1 MQLKCRVASG
11 LAALALLS
19 CTPEDKAPER
29 IWVPEHFPTPHF
41 NFAGQFPSEEE
52 ISLGRKLFY
61 DPILSLDSS
70 ISCANCHSQPHAFAD
85 HNMPFSFGVGGAQ
98 GSRNAPGLFNLAWHE
113 SFMHDGGI
121 NHLELV
127 PMAPITDERE
137 MNLPLVEALKRV
149 AQNSD
154 YSAAF
159 DEVYGGDT
167 ITTER
172 LFKALTAFQL
182 SLVSATAKYDKVMLG
197 ESDFSPLE
205 EQGYDL
211 FMESCASCHAPPL
224 FSDFS
229 YANNG
234 LDSVFT
240 DPGRGGI
247 TLQPQDSGL
256 FKVPSL
262 RNAMLTYPFMHD
274 GRFTS
279 MDQVLEHYAT
289 LHLSDAAMDSRLENL
304 VINEQDKDALKTFL
318 ETLTDYEFISDLRHS
333 EPAE

>member
-1 MQLKCRVASG
+1 MRRAVGA

-29 IWVPEHFPTPHF
+29 TWVPEHFPTPHYD
-41 NFAGQFPSEEE
+41 FAGQFPSEEE

-61 DPILSLDSS
+61 DPILSLDST
-70 ISCANCHSQPHAFAD
+70 ISCGTCHAQPHAFAD

-98 GSRNAPGLFNLAWHE
+98 GSRNAPGLSNLAWHE

-127 PMAPITDERE
+127 PLAPITDERE
-137 MNLPLVEALKRV
+137 MNLPITEALRRV
-149 AQNSD
+149 AESSV
-154 YSAAF
+154 YRYAF

-167 ITTER
+167 VTTAR

-182 SLVSATAKYDKVMLG
+182 SLVSATSKYDRMMLG
-197 ESDFSPLE
+197 DEEFSPLE
-205 EQGYDL
+205 QEGYDL

-234 LDSVFT
+234 LDIVFT
-240 DPGRGGI
+240 DPGRAGI
-247 TLQPQDSGL
+247 TLEPQDSGL

-274 GRFTS
+274 GRFAS
-279 MDQVLEHYAT
+279 MDQVLDHYAT
-289 LHLSDAAMDSRLENL
+289 LHTSGVAMDSRLDGV
-304 VINEQDKDALKTFL
+304 VINEQDKGALKAFL
-318 ETLTDYEFISDLRHS
+318 KTLTDYEFISDLRHS